1 MFETEGFEKSIFEE
15 TFGFQNIFRSIQK
28 HYSKDFPNICAIAK
42 ELEEF
47 NELKKFTQFER

>member
-1 MFETEGFEKSIFEE
+1 MFETDGFEKNIFEE
-15 TFGFQNIFRSIQK
+15 TFGFQNIFRNIQK